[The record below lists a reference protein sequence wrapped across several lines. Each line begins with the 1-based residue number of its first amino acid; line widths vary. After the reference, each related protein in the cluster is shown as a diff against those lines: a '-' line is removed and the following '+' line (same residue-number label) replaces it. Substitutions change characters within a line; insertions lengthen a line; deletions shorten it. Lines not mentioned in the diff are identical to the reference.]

1 MEQSLGLKELY
12 EVSLKATYPIEMNGE
27 TIEVGETI
35 ACFDKISLANFQ
47 EIKTSAKASGGYDD
61 RTLIWWEEI
70 KEIKLSFSQGV
81 FSKTQLAL
89 MMNAKMLSNNGPSIV
104 SVHKIEALES
114 DENGAITLT
123 HVPNEQIFVY
133 NKGTGKKIKNWTR
146 ADNII
151 YINEHYQDVV
161 VDYYFNYDNGYTTLQ
176 FGQPFARGVFSLTG
190 KTRIKD
196 DVTGKVTTGIINI
209 PKLRLMSGL
218 SMRLGND
225 AIPHVG
231 RLDAV
236 ALPEGARGNKKIMEI
251 IFLNDDIDADM

>member
-12 EVSLKATYPIEMNGE
+12 EVSLKATYPIEVNGE
-27 TIEVGETI
+27 IIETGETL
-35 ACFDKISLANFQ
+35 AYFDNISLANFQ
-47 EIKTSAKASGGYDD
+47 EIKASAKSSGGYDN
-61 RTLIWWEEI
+61 RTLIWWEET
-70 KEIKLSFSQGV
+70 KEVKVSFSQGV

-89 MMNAKMLSNNGPSIV
+89 MMNAKMLSNEGPSVV
-104 SVHKIEALES
+104 SVHKIECLES
-114 DENGAITLT
+114 DENGAFILK
-123 HVPNEQIFVY
+123 HIPNGQIFVY
-133 NKGTGKKIKNWTR
+133 NKTTGKKIKEWTR
-146 ADNII
+146 TDNIV

-161 VDYYFNYDNGYTTLQ
+161 VDYCYNYDNGYTILQ
-176 FGQPFARGVFSLTG
+176 FGQPFSHGVFSLTG

-236 ALPEGARGNKKIMEI
+236 ALPEGARGNKKVMEI